1 MSKFKIKWD
10 STIINGA
17 DATFKWNT
25 APNNP
30 SYPRYTWDEV
40 ELIQHAAGED
50 YNLWE
55 EDKKKRLVK
64 LILKVQGNT
73 ITESKKRE
81 IKQYKIKAKDIKIVA
96 GDYEKRS
103 LDKKMNTPKL
113 VGDIVTHWQLHGE
126 DRPTVVF
133 ASSIPG
139 SIPFRPHR

>member
-1 MSKFKIKWD
+1 MAIEIGKKYLKIKWD
-10 STIINGA
+10 DRSINGI
-17 DATFKWNT
+17 DTTFKWNT

-64 LILKVQGNT
+64 LILKVHGDT

-81 IKQYKIKAKDIKIVA
+81 IKQYKIKAEDIKIAVKEVLGVEMIA
-96 GDYEKRS
+96 EDIS
-103 LDKKMNTPKL
+103 L
-113 VGDIVTHWQLHGE
+113 
-126 DRPTVVF
+126 
-133 ASSIPG
+133 
-139 SIPFRPHR
+139 